1 MGRIRNYRFKIY
13 PQDSLI
19 PAEVW
24 KYDTRSILEGLH
36 NCIAHQ
42 NFLQNERIIVTE
54 DKDKLTFE
62 NAGGFLE
69 GDYTQY
75 IFGTKTPKLYRNPF
89 LMRAMVNLKM
99 IDSQGYG
106 IHNLFVRQ
114 KERFL
119 PMPDYNGTDDSH
131 VVMHMYGTVIDENY
145 SLLLFANQNI
155 NLTEAVLLDQV
166 QRDKPISD
174 EAIKELRK
182 KHLIEGRKPHLFV
195 AKHIAQRTDKKVEY
209 SMHKGLESKSCESLL
224 IDSLRDHGVLTRGE
238 IDKLLWNVISDQL
251 NDKQKKSKIG
261 NILTNMRVKGLIEN
275 KTQGPLSKWSL
286 VKK

>member
-1 MGRIRNYRFKIY
+1 MGKPEKVYKLNHIAQIVWKCFQDGETFGDIYTIPYIKATTDLMNRIRNYRFKIY

-42 NFLQNERIIVTE
+42 NFLQNERIVVTE

-75 IFGTKTPKLYRNPF
+75 IWGTKTPKLYRNPF

-145 SLLLFANQNI
+145 SLQLFANQTI

-166 QRDKPISD
+166 QRNKPIGD

-182 KHLIEGRKPHLFV
+182 KHLIVRKEASFVCSKTHSTAYRQEGGILH
-195 AKHIAQRTDKKVEY
+195 AQRSRLQVV
-209 SMHKGLESKSCESLL
+209 
-224 IDSLRDHGVLTRGE
+224 RDFAGE
-238 IDKLLWNVISDQL
+238 LAERP
-251 NDKQKKSKIG
+251 
-261 NILTNMRVKGLIEN
+261 RVAEKRRN
-275 KTQGPLSKWSL
+275 
-286 VKK
+286 

>member
-1 MGRIRNYRFKIY
+1 MSRIRNYRFKIY

-42 NFLQNERIIVTE
+42 NYLQNERIIVTE

-145 SLLLFANQNI
+145 SLMLFANQNI

-166 QRDKPISD
+166 QRDKPIGD

-195 AKHIAQRTDKKVEY
+195 AKHIAQRADKKVEY
-209 SMHKGLESKSCESLL
+209 SMHKGLDSKSCERLL
-224 IDSLRDHGVLTRGE
+224 VDSLKGHGVLTRGE

-251 NDKQKKSKIG
+251 DDTQKKTKIG
-261 NILTNMRVKGLIEN
+261 NILRKLRKNGIMQNETKGN
-275 KTQGPLSKWSL
+275 VSNWSL
-286 VKK
+286 VK

>member
-1 MGRIRNYRFKIY
+1 M
-13 PQDSLI
+13 
-19 PAEVW
+19 
-24 KYDTRSILEGLH
+24 
-36 NCIAHQ
+36 
-42 NFLQNERIIVTE
+42 QNERIIVTE

-145 SLLLFANQNI
+145 SLMLFANQNI

-166 QRDKPISD
+166 QRVKPIGD

-195 AKHIAQRTDKKVEY
+195 SKHIAQRTDKKVEY
-209 SMHKGLESKSCESLL
+209 SMHKGLESKSCERLL
-224 IDSLRDHGVLTRGE
+224 VDSLKDHGVLTRGE

-251 NDKQKKSKIG
+251 DDTQKKTKIG
-261 NILTNMRVKGLIEN
+261 NILRKLRKDGIMQNETKGN
-275 KTQGPLSKWSL
+275 VSNWSL
-286 VKK
+286 VK